1 MDTTYETQGTSFVW
15 DEDKA
20 RSNLAKQN
28 VSFEAAATVF
38 FDPFLRIEDASRDE
52 EERDAAIGFDEIQRL
67 LYVVHIEVEDEYI
80 RIISARPATSE
91 ERRSYDQ

>member
-1 MDTTYETQGTSFVW
+1 
-15 DEDKA
+15 
-20 RSNLAKQN
+20 